1 MTELLS
7 KDHLILEK
15 GMMEFRPFGVDTD
28 GRNIRDAS
36 GITVRANAEY
46 LQEAVKRETGEG
58 AGRRAVEEL
67 ARLLNER
74 ISDKAYHVTPKFL
87 LDTWNSYSYEF
98 VMFLAEFCT
107 ILSGDPQFQYHMGQ
121 EKLVSP
127 IMQTLGRP
135 FGVHQV
141 YKMIPHFGQK
151 YAKGSFHFESEAI
164 TDHSAVLRMK
174 FSEHLY
180 RQFDPYRKACAYNI
194 CQSSKAGLGAFPHL
208 IFGLKPATIVDRT
221 CIVEGD
227 EYCEWEFTWVPKEP
241 RALTGGAAGIIAS
254 GATLALIHVNYPAM
268 SWLEAI
274 IISAFPGA
282 AIWFANATRVLRN
295 NLNARDRIIQEQ
307 VAFVDTRHEE
317 LREAY
322 LVQQQAAVD
331 LKRRIGQ
338 LTLLYQTG
346 MIVNSTLDREALIGT
361 ALSTIKHDLQFDRV
375 MLSFYDQD
383 NKVSYD
389 ARLIGAP
396 HEIAAFARSLNIP
409 VTDSSSI
416 EGQVLLEGTPILI
429 KDIRKVW
436 ERLHP
441 LSQQLASVT
450 HAQSIIAV
458 PLRVKNRIFGSLTV
472 DRLQDNAL
480 NEEDLNV
487 LVTVANQLAIALEH
501 AAAYRQIEEMNI
513 GLEEKV
519 QERTTALAQV
529 NQELQQANGRLQE
542 LDRLKSVFVSVASHE
557 LRTPMTSIRAYVEN
571 MLDGVTGPLTE
582 KQSHYLSRVKCNID
596 HLTRTI
602 TDLLDLTRMEAGR
615 VDLRLESVPV
625 VELIEDVV
633 ESLRSMARE
642 KSLILEIL
650 HSSSPPPIQADR
662 DKVVQILTNLVGN
675 AIKFTPSGGTIQV
688 KTKIQD
694 DISLHF
700 GVSDTGRGIQ
710 PDELPRVFEKFFR
723 GESIQTEARGAGLG
737 LAIAKSLVELHGGH
751 IGAESTPGI
760 GSHFFFTIP
769 LHRS

>member
-7 KDHLILEK
+7 KDHSILEK
-15 GMMEFRPFGVDTD
+15 GMMGFRPFGVDTD

-46 LQEAVKRETGEG
+46 LQEAVKREKGED
-58 AGRRAVEEL
+58 AGRGAVEEL

-74 ISDKAYHVTPKFL
+74 IPDKAYHVTPKFL

-135 FGVHQV
+135 FGVQQI

-151 YAKGSFHFESEAI
+151 YAKGSFYFESETI

-174 FSEHLY
+174 FNEHVY

-194 CQSSKAGLGAFPHL
+194 CQSSKAGLGAFPYL
-208 IFGLKPATIVDRT
+208 ICGLKPATIVDRT

-241 RALTGGAAGIIAS
+241 RALTGGVAGIITS
-254 GATLALIHVNYPAM
+254 GAALALLRVNYPAM

-274 IISAFPGA
+274 IFSAFAGA

-295 NLNARDRIIQEQ
+295 NLDAKDRIIHEQ
-307 VAFVDTRHEE
+307 VAFGDTRHEE

-338 LTLLYQTG
+338 LTLLYETG
-346 MIVNSTLDREALIGT
+346 MIVNSTLDRETLIDT
-361 ALSTIKHDLQFDRV
+361 ALSTIKHNLQFDRV
-375 MLSFYDQD
+375 LLSFYDQD
-383 NKVSYD
+383 KKVSHD
-389 ARLIGAP
+389 ARLIGVP
-396 HEIAAFARSLNIP
+396 NEIAAFARSLNTS
-409 VTDSSSI
+409 VTESSSI
-416 EGQVLLEGTPILI
+416 EGQLLLEGTPILI
-429 KDIRKVW
+429 KDIRNVW
-436 ERLHP
+436 DRLHP
-441 LSQQLASVT
+441 LSQQLASLT
-450 HAQSIIAV
+450 HAQSFIAV
-458 PLRVKNRIFGSLTV
+458 PLKIKNRVIGSLTV

-529 NQELQQANGRLQE
+529 NQELQEANRRLQE
-542 LDRLKSVFVSVASHE
+542 LDLLKSAFVSVASHE
-557 LRTPMTSIRAYVEN
+557 LRTPMTAIRAYVEN
-571 MLDGVTGPLTE
+571 MLDGVTGSLTE
-582 KQSHYLSRVKCNID
+582 QQSHYLSRVKFNINR
-596 HLTRTI
+596 LTRMI
-602 TDLLDLTRMEAGR
+602 TDLLDLSRIEAGR
-615 VDLRLESVPV
+615 VELQLESVPV
-625 VELIEDVV
+625 AELLEDVV
-633 ESLRSMARE
+633 ESLRSMTDK
-642 KSLILEIL
+642 KSLTLEVL
-650 HSSSPPPIQADR
+650 HCSSPPPIRADR
-662 DKVVQILTNLVGN
+662 DKVVQILTNLIGN

-688 KTKIQD
+688 KTKAQE
-694 DISLHF
+694 SAF
-700 GVSDTGRGIQ
+700 MYFSVSDTGCGIQ
-710 PDELPRVFEKFFR
+710 PDELPRVFENFFR
-723 GESIQTEARGAGLG
+723 GESIQAEVRGAGLG
-737 LAIAKSLVELHGGH
+737 LAIVKSLVELHGGL
-751 IGAESTPGI
+751 IGVESTPGI

-769 LHRS
+769 LHQS

>member
-7 KDHLILEK
+7 KDHSILEK
-15 GMMEFRPFGVDTD
+15 GMMGFRPFGVDTD

-46 LQEAVKRETGEG
+46 LQEAVKREKGED
-58 AGRRAVEEL
+58 AGRGAVEEL

-74 ISDKAYHVTPKFL
+74 IPDKAYHVTPKFL

-98 VMFLAEFCT
+98 VMFLAEFYT

-135 FGVHQV
+135 FGVHQI

-151 YAKGSFHFESEAI
+151 YAKGSFYFESETI

-174 FSEHLY
+174 FNEHVY

-194 CQSSKAGLGAFPHL
+194 CQSSKAGLGAFPYL
-208 IFGLKPATIVDRT
+208 ICGLKPATIVDRT

-241 RALTGGAAGIIAS
+241 RALTGGVAGIITS
-254 GATLALIHVNYPAM
+254 GAALALLRVNYPAM

-274 IISAFPGA
+274 IFSAFAGA

-295 NLNARDRIIQEQ
+295 NLDAKDRVIHEQ
-307 VAFVDTRHEE
+307 VAFGDTRHEE

-338 LTLLYQTG
+338 LTLLYETG
-346 MIVNSTLDREALIGT
+346 MIVNSTLDRETLIDT
-361 ALSTIKHDLQFDRV
+361 ALSTIKHNLQFDRV
-375 MLSFYDQD
+375 LLSFYDQD
-383 NKVSYD
+383 KKVSHD
-389 ARLIGAP
+389 ARLIGVP
-396 HEIAAFARSLNIP
+396 NEIAAFARSLNTP
-409 VTDSSSI
+409 VTESSSI
-416 EGQVLLEGTPILI
+416 EGQLLLEGTPILI
-429 KDIRKVW
+429 KDIRNVW
-436 ERLHP
+436 DRLHP
-441 LSQQLASVT
+441 LSQQLASLT
-450 HAQSIIAV
+450 HAQSFIAV
-458 PLRVKNRIFGSLTV
+458 PLKIKNRVIGSLTV

-529 NQELQQANGRLQE
+529 NQELQQANRRLQE
-542 LDRLKSVFVSVASHE
+542 LDLLKSAFVSVASHE
-557 LRTPMTSIRAYVEN
+557 LRTPMTAIRAYVEN
-571 MLDGVTGPLTE
+571 MLDGVTGSLTE
-582 KQSHYLSRVKCNID
+582 QQSHYLSRVKFNINR
-596 HLTRTI
+596 LTRMI
-602 TDLLDLTRMEAGR
+602 TDLLDLSRIEAGR
-615 VDLRLESVPV
+615 VELQLESVPV
-625 VELIEDVV
+625 AELLEDVV
-633 ESLRSMARE
+633 ESLRSMTDK
-642 KSLILEIL
+642 KSLTLEVL
-650 HSSSPPPIQADR
+650 HCSSPPHIRADR
-662 DKVVQILTNLVGN
+662 DKVVQILTNLIGN

-688 KTKIQD
+688 KTKAQE
-694 DISLHF
+694 SAF
-700 GVSDTGRGIQ
+700 MYFSVSDTGCGIQ
-710 PDELPRVFEKFFR
+710 PDELPRVFENFFR
-723 GESIQTEARGAGLG
+723 GESIQAEVRGAGLG
-737 LAIAKSLVELHGGH
+737 LAIVKSLVELHGGL
-751 IGAESTPGI
+751 IGVESTPGI

-769 LHRS
+769 LHQS